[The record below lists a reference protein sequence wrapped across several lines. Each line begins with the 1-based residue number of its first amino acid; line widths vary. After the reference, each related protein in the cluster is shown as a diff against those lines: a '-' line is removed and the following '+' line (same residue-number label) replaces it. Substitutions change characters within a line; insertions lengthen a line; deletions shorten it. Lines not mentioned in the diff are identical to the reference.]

1 MPEEDRQLIRAMV
14 SGDRGAAHEFVS
26 TWQPRIE
33 RWIAVRT
40 LQFRIDDYAQEV
52 WLHLAEGN
60 WLRLLQ
66 WRGLYDDEAYHAH
79 SLEAFLKRIT
89 IRKIIDLQG
98 AERIQESSYDPADI
112 VDEQTELGRDPAL
125 GAERSRLRRAFD
137 ACSRLF
143 QRKDHRAIRLWWE
156 GYSAREIGE
165 RLDTNPN
172 NVYQRRSYLLKQL
185 RDCLV
190 EKLPE
195 YFRYV

>member
-1 MPEEDRQLIRAMV
+1 MV
-14 SGDRGAAHEFVS
+14 TGDRAAAHDFVS
-26 TWQPRIE
+26 AWQPRIE
-33 RWIAVRT
+33 RWIAART
-40 LQFRIDDYAQEV
+40 LQSRVDDFAQEV
-52 WLHLAEGN
+52 WLHLAGGN

-98 AERIQESSYDPADI
+98 TERLQQSQLDPADI
-112 VDEQTELGRDPAL
+112 VDDNTELGRDPAL
-125 GAERSRLRRAFD
+125 GAERSRLRRVFD

-143 QRKDHRAIRLWWE
+143 KRKDHRAIQLWWE

-165 RLDTNPN
+165 QLDTNPN

-195 YFRYV
+195 YFRHV

>member
-1 MPEEDRQLIRAMV
+1 MPDEDRKLIKKMV
-14 SGDRGAAHEFVS
+14 NGDRWAANEFVS
-26 TWQPRIE
+26 AWHPRVQH
-33 RWIAVRT
+33 WIAART
-40 LQFRIDDYAQEV
+40 LQHRIDDYAQEV
-52 WLHLAEGN
+52 WLHLADGN

-66 WRGLYDDEAYHAH
+66 WRGLYADEAYHAH

-98 AERIQESSYDPADI
+98 TERIEPSPYDPADI
-112 VDEQTELGRDPAL
+112 VDENTELGRDPAL
-125 GAERSRLRRAFD
+125 GTERSRLRRVFD

-143 QRKDHRAIRLWWE
+143 KRKDHQAIRLWWE

-165 RLDTNPN
+165 QLDTNAN

-185 RDCLV
+185 RDCIV

-195 YFRYV
+195 YFHHV